1 MKKQFQIS
9 LISFSLVS
17 LILIVAQGCC
27 KEKCNDINNPACE
40 NYDPCYGKSPVK
52 ASIKIGRM
60 NSYMSVNGD
69 ENSINE
75 DSIFCAPVDDKGQ
88 LYWAP
93 HRQYLG
99 FKCMTPGVKTTWK
112 LGSET
117 ITDSLFSRLF
127 LSNKGIMGKY
137 NVTLMVE
144 KEPNLRCFPFD
155 DGKDTLVKTF
165 TFVPNTELPI
175 MGVYKVLFEGE
186 KDSSIV
192 EIRPWAFREGLETEA
207 NFKIATTQSNG
218 EIALIN
224 FRNMMDTFTQIGLV
238 CTYTGHNIQFG
249 DFPEYNTPSKGSIK
263 LNHNTL
269 TAEYWCG
276 YTLKNIPYR
285 KYKFK
290 GRKIQ

>member
-1 MKKQFQIS
+1 MKKQFKIG
-9 LISFSLVS
+9 LICFSLVS

-27 KEKCNDINNPACE
+27 KEKCKDINNPACE
-40 NYDPCYGKSPVK
+40 NYDPCYGKSPVI
-52 ASIKIGRM
+52 ASMKMGFM
-60 NSYMSVNGD
+60 NTYMPVNGD
-69 ENSINE
+69 EYFINE

-99 FKCMTPGVKTTWK
+99 FKCMTPVAKTTWK

-117 ITDSLFSRLF
+117 ITDSLFGRLF

-137 NVTLMVE
+137 TVSLMVE
-144 KEPNLRCFPFD
+144 KQPNSRCFPLD

-175 MGVYKVLFEGE
+175 MGVYKVLFEDE

-192 EIRPWAFREGLETEA
+192 EIRPWAFQEGSFTEK

-224 FRNMMDTFTQIGLV
+224 FRNLKDTFTNLGLV
-238 CTYTGHNIQFG
+238 CTYTGHNVQFG
-249 DFPEYNTPSKGSIK
+249 DMALGNTPSKGSIN
-263 LNHNTL
+263 LNHNFI
-269 TAEYWCG
+269 TAEFWCSHK
-276 YTLKNIPYR
+276 LKNIPYR
-285 KYKFK
+285 KFKFK
-290 GRKIQ
+290 GIKIQ

>member
-27 KEKCNDINNPACE
+27 KEKCNDPNNPNCE
-40 NYDPCYGKSPVK
+40 NYDPCYGKSPVI
-52 ASIKIGRM
+52 ASMKMGFM
-60 NSYMSVNGD
+60 NTYMPVNGD
-69 ENSINE
+69 EYFINE
-75 DSIFCAPVDDKGQ
+75 DSIFCAPVDDKGS
-88 LYWAP
+88 LFWEP

-99 FKCMTPGVKTTWK
+99 FKCMTSGAKTTWK

-117 ITDSLFSRLF
+117 ITDSIFGRLF
-127 LSNKGIMGKY
+127 PSNKGIMGKY
-137 NVTLMVE
+137 TVSLMVE
-144 KEPNLRCFPFD
+144 KQPNSRCFPLD

-192 EIRPWAFREGLETEA
+192 EIRPWAFREGSFVEK

-218 EIALIN
+218 TIALLN
-224 FRNMMDTFTQIGLV
+224 FRNMKDTFTNLGLV

-249 DFPEYNTPSKGSIK
+249 DMALYNTPSKGSIK
-263 LNHNTL
+263 IDHDEL
-269 TAEYWCG
+269 TAEFWSSHE
-276 YTLKNIPYR
+276 LKNIPYR

>member
-27 KEKCNDINNPACE
+27 KEKCNDPNNPNCE
-40 NYDPCYGKSPVK
+40 NYDPCYGKSPVI
-52 ASIKIGRM
+52 ASMKMGFM
-60 NSYMSVNGD
+60 NTYMPVNGD
-69 ENSINE
+69 EYFINE

-99 FKCMTPGVKTTWK
+99 FKCMTPGAKTTWK

-117 ITDSLFSRLF
+117 ITDSIFGRLF
-127 LSNKGIMGKY
+127 PSNKGIMGKY
-137 NVTLMVE
+137 TVSLMVE
-144 KEPNLRCFPFD
+144 KQPNSRCFPLD

-175 MGVYKVLFEGE
+175 MGVYKVLFEDE

-192 EIRPWAFREGLETEA
+192 EIRPWAFQEGSFTEK

-224 FRNMMDTFTQIGLV
+224 FRNLKDTFTNLGLV

-249 DFPEYNTPSKGSIK
+249 DMALYNTPSKGNIK
-263 LNHNTL
+263 LNHNIL
-269 TAEYWCG
+269 TGEYWSNH
-276 YTLKNIPYR
+276 TLKNIPYR
-285 KYKFK
+285 KFKFK